1 MKETTIKEKFQT
13 KHLLGYVLL
22 LPAVLSSIILFWI
35 LMIAPFDPKFIA
47 KLIMIDSP
55 EIFKIPTFL
64 YYMFLYVFLLGVIGA
79 YLLKD
84 KK

>member
-47 KLIMIDSP
+47 KEIMIDSP
-55 EIFKIPTFL
+55 KPTFL

>member
-1 MKETTIKEKFQT
+1 
-13 KHLLGYVLL
+13 
-22 LPAVLSSIILFWI
+22 
-35 LMIAPFDPKFIA
+35 
-47 KLIMIDSP
+47 MIDSP

>member
-22 LPAVLSSIILFWI
+22 LPAVLSSIILFTI
-35 LMIAPFDPKFIA
+35 FIGALFDPKFIA